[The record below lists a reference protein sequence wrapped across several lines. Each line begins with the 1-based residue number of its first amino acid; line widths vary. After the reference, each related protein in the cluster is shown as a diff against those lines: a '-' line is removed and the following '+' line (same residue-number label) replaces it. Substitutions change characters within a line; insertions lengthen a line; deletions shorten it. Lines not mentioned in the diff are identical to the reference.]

1 MGCPLVVMGDVLRS
15 HVQKGT
21 DIGKKV
27 DKFQREGR
35 LVHDSL
41 VSLALLSHLQELS
54 QSAKKYRCDGDSNS
68 NRNVGFILD
77 GYPRTLTQAKML
89 TMAEDK
95 LDPNDD
101 DDDSKAVSE
110 INWPDEFKISF
121 AVNIN
126 VPDTICIGKMKGRR
140 KCSKCDKSFNIT
152 HIETSDGFFMPR
164 QLPDPYPC
172 DKCDMDSD
180 WIIRSDDTEEIFQKR
195 ITEFHS
201 QSAAVTQFY
210 ADQGKLLDFVPYKGV
225 QDMPILCDLVNNK
238 TIS

>member
-1 MGCPLVVMGDVLRS
+1 MGDVLRS

-21 DIGKKV
+21 DIGKAV

-41 VSLALLSHLQELS
+41 VSQALHSHLQELS
-54 QSAKKYRCDGDSNS
+54 QNHADDQKNKF
-68 NRNVGFILD
+68 GFILD

-89 TMAEDK
+89 TINKGDGIKSHNESRSTH
-95 LDPNDD
+95 ND
-101 DDDSKAVSE
+101 
-110 INWPDEFKISF
+110 WPDEFKISF

-126 VPDTICIGKMKGRR
+126 VPNFVCIGKMKGRR
-140 KCSKCDKSFNIT
+140 KCSKCGESFNIT

-172 DKCDMDSD
+172 TKCDMESD
-180 WIIRSDDTEEIFQKR
+180 WITRSDDTEEIFQRR
-195 ITEFHS
+195 IDEFYG
-201 QSAAVTQFY
+201 QSAAVTQYY
-210 ADQGKLLDFVPYKGV
+210 ADHNRLLDFVPYKGIA
-225 QDMPILCDLVNNK
+225 DMPILCDLVRNE